1 MEITTIEAA
10 TRIAAAIAV
19 VLSLIYL
26 ARQVDIANR
35 LARAEASRTP
45 NSDLNALNAT
55 FGTDAVFRPAI
66 GTPAAKPWRR

>member
-1 MEITTIEAA
+1 MDVTTIEAITQVA
-10 TRIAAAIAV
+10 GLIAV
-19 VLSLIYL
+19 VFSLIYL

-55 FGTDAVFRPAI
+55 FGTDPVFRSAFH
-66 GTPAAKPWRR
+66 KV